1 MAANSEK
8 IKKTMEKINESLKS
22 TQQSESEKL
31 ELEWKNVISTEFET
45 IANEL
50 QSLSVKVDSIV
61 TLKDYLEAAKSD
73 AKEQI
78 DAFKLELDNFKTET
92 NKSLLEKIES
102 KVEALL
108 DKVVITLL
116 NKKFPEFI
124 EVGQKIKKFENF
136 NDKIAQKFKEIDS
149 RLDDDESILATQRR
163 HIQGDLEE
171 AIAKNEENIKRHNE
185 LLVEF
190 QEHIKHLEDSRL
202 TSTRICHS
210 SPQESPK
217 RFDMRIPKFKGEFN
231 ARPVKFLNY
240 LRRYVNIT
248 KPVASE
254 MSYIL
259 SQAFEGSA
267 KNWFE
272 IYESEITSFE
282 DLESKFC
289 MQYWNESHQRNARK
303 KLEFGQYLPNGKMTR
318 SEYALDLLS
327 IATEL
332 KDSREESDI
341 ISQISM
347 HFEREVR
354 GAIRGLGTK
363 NKRNLL
369 LTLTD
374 FDNEDTQNRLR
385 NGTHETQDKPA
396 SNFGQNQ
403 NQSLNPQYS
412 HKPNYKNRNNDNYQQ
427 RSSYNTQDRYQNK
440 EQKQSTTPQ
449 THEIS
454 AIQVTQQEGTE
465 KHLCSGAYSKVN
477 GPQQSS
483 NSNDGL
489 GARSLDWPKNT

>member
-1 MAANSEK
+1 
-8 IKKTMEKINESLKS
+8 
-22 TQQSESEKL
+22 
-31 ELEWKNVISTEFET
+31 
-45 IANEL
+45 
-50 QSLSVKVDSIV
+50 
-61 TLKDYLEAAKSD
+61 
-73 AKEQI
+73 
-78 DAFKLELDNFKTET
+78 
-92 NKSLLEKIES
+92 
-102 KVEALL
+102 
-108 DKVVITLL
+108 
-116 NKKFPEFI
+116 
-124 EVGQKIKKFENF
+124 
-136 NDKIAQKFKEIDS
+136 
-149 RLDDDESILATQRR
+149 
-163 HIQGDLEE
+163 
-171 AIAKNEENIKRHNE
+171 
-185 LLVEF
+185 
-190 QEHIKHLEDSRL
+190 
-202 TSTRICHS
+202 
-210 SPQESPK
+210 
-217 RFDMRIPKFKGEFN
+217 
-231 ARPVKFLNY
+231 
-240 LRRYVNIT
+240 
-248 KPVASE
+248 
-254 MSYIL
+254 
-259 SQAFEGSA
+259 
-267 KNWFE
+267 
-272 IYESEITSFE
+272 
-282 DLESKFC
+282 
-289 MQYWNESHQRNARK
+289 
-303 KLEFGQYLPNGKMTR
+303 MTR

-347 HFEREVR
+347 HFEREVH

-385 NGTHETQDKPA
+385 NGTHETQDKPT
-396 SNFGQNQ
+396 SSFGQNQ

-489 GARSLDWPKNT
+489 GARSLDWPKNTKELRGVTRIILRHETQLKIKESKILKIHIFGSM